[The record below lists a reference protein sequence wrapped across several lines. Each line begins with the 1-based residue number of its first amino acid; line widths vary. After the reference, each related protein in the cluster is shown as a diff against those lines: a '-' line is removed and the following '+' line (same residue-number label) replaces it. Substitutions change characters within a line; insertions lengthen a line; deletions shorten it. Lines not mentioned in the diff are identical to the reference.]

1 MLLNPSNRP
10 KDLTNYGYESIHRL
24 REDLREYK
32 KRLEAQRLEKLN
44 ADADARALKAK
55 MKRDEEETK
64 NKQKAHDERRKR
76 EDAILADRRAEDE
89 MKKKVV
95 DLRAHEA
102 TLKGDQ
108 RRALTVAK
116 SKSISAGVSRDLL
129 NKMSAQIKEV
139 SRASHSSTRY
149 AAPGNY
155 QRPQRQRP
163 ETAAGLPK
171 NKSTKPV
178 LRHSTAQPSSR
189 PTRPSDK
196 SKVVQERMDEARE
209 KFVVPLVEKYRNRLS
224 FPVNQSGTHGRTT
237 YAWGAADEIK
247 RKAPQEPSKD
257 IISSDSDSDS
267 DSGLW
272 SDSPDGEEEEAVARG
287 KAERKK
293 HIDRKAKMQ
302 TDAAGEMAANEGF
315 AVLDNAATRI
325 QAVAK
330 STAAEVDTHADTDR
344 QTPTNIMNEN
354 LSNVSLSGKQAD
366 IQTPTPTPGA
376 RPGHWARLR
385 LRALSQARARARPLP
400 HASALSAAEVDTDM
414 GEEPV
419 EEEAA
424 MKQAD
429 EAYAQSDV
437 VLTTDMP
444 VSTKPNNEGH
454 NEEETARATANLQSY
469 VRASAERNKHIER
482 IEAVEV
488 KKVEDGAAEGEREGA
503 VVNNRE
509 GETADAKKRGE
520 KERNTRSS
528 ISNYFMKD
536 NVDNIEK
543 RFRDFV
549 KEYGK
554 DEEKNFLEEDFKKI
568 DKAVIKRAIKE
579 LSDPPLARSPQQTD
593 SKFSIRTANALIEVL
608 GRTIKKKK
616 NVKEL
621 FDSYNIKITS
631 TELDTIFKNYFENGI
646 KKNKILGFVD
656 SESKDNDSENVEF
669 IVNRIA
675 GISKDDLIEL
685 FKKSNM
691 KLNEGEQKT
700 LREKYFKDGKF
711 NMGKLIELYGI
722 K

>member
-1 MLLNPSNRP
+1 M
-10 KDLTNYGYESIHRL
+10 
-24 REDLREYK
+24 
-32 KRLEAQRLEKLN
+32 
-44 ADADARALKAK
+44 
-55 MKRDEEETK
+55 
-64 NKQKAHDERRKR
+64 
-76 EDAILADRRAEDE
+76 
-89 MKKKVV
+89 
-95 DLRAHEA
+95 
-102 TLKGDQ
+102 
-108 RRALTVAK
+108 
-116 SKSISAGVSRDLL
+116 
-129 NKMSAQIKEV
+129 
-139 SRASHSSTRY
+139 
-149 AAPGNY
+149 
-155 QRPQRQRP
+155 
-163 ETAAGLPK
+163 
-171 NKSTKPV
+171 
-178 LRHSTAQPSSR
+178 
-189 PTRPSDK
+189 
-196 SKVVQERMDEARE
+196 
-209 KFVVPLVEKYRNRLS
+209 
-224 FPVNQSGTHGRTT
+224 
-237 YAWGAADEIK
+237 
-247 RKAPQEPSKD
+247 
-257 IISSDSDSDS
+257 
-267 DSGLW
+267 
-272 SDSPDGEEEEAVARG
+272 
-287 KAERKK
+287 
-293 HIDRKAKMQ
+293 
-302 TDAAGEMAANEGF
+302 
-315 AVLDNAATRI
+315 DNAATRI